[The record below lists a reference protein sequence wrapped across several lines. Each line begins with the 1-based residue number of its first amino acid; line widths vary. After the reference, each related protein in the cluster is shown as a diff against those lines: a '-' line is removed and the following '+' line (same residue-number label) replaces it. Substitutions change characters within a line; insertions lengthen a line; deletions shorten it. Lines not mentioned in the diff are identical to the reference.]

1 LLVADVHR
9 EPGNPGVAGDP
20 GGGLKDALPGPAGED
35 DAGTGFGQGLAHG
48 EAKAAGAAGDQRAD
62 SGEIW
67 ERLGHV
73 VDVTVVVMVSQQD
86 GAPEAGYDPMRQFAE
101 LAGDVRDPYPMFA
114 GIRADTPVLHVE
126 LGAGSGARYRHD
138 ENSPRISSLFTVT
151 SYELAQQVLTDNA
164 RFSSAGYE
172 MTMGQVMGRT
182 ILQMDAPEHQRHR
195 ALVAK
200 AFRTRVLDQ
209 WSDAI
214 IGATVSELIDAFAGD
229 GHADLIPQLTFPF
242 PVRVIARILGLPEA
256 DWPRFLRLS
265 TQLIAVMRNWEGAL
279 AASRELRGYFA
290 EVIADRRRHTR
301 DDLVSQLISAEVDG
315 RRLSDEEI
323 YPFLLLLLPAG
334 AETTYRSSS
343 NLLFGLLSE
352 PDQLEAVRADRSLVP
367 QAIEEALRWETPLLT
382 VARSATEEVE
392 LGGVRIPAGGF
403 VAVSLGAANR
413 DPGRFAEPDAF
424 DIFRERAQHISF
436 GDGAHKCLGMHL
448 ARLEMR
454 VLLNAVLDRLPGL
467 RLDPDADDP
476 HIHGLIFRSPPNLP
490 VRFDGML
497 PA

>member
-1 LLVADVHR
+1 
-9 EPGNPGVAGDP
+9 
-20 GGGLKDALPGPAGED
+20 
-35 DAGTGFGQGLAHG
+35 
-48 EAKAAGAAGDQRAD
+48 
-62 SGEIW
+62 
-67 ERLGHV
+67 
-73 VDVTVVVMVSQQD
+73 MVSQQD
-86 GAPEAGYDPMRQFAE
+86 GSPEASYDPMRQFAE
-101 LAGDVRDPYPMFA
+101 LAGDVRDPYPMLA
-114 GIRADTPVLHVE
+114 GIRADTPVLHVQ
-126 LGAGSGARYRHD
+126 LSTGPGGRYQHD
-138 ENSPRISSLFTVT
+138 EQAPRITSLFTVT
-151 SYELAQQVLTDNA
+151 SHELAQQVLTDNV
-164 RFSSAGYE
+164 RFSSAANA
-172 MTMGQVMGRT
+172 MTIGQVMGRT
-182 ILQMDAPEHQRHR
+182 ILEMDPPEHQRHR

-200 AFRTRVLDQ
+200 AFRARVLDQ
-209 WSDAI
+209 WSDTI
-214 IGATVSELIDAFAGD
+214 IGATISELIDGFAGD
-229 GHADLIPQLTFPF
+229 GQADLIPQLTFPF
-242 PVRVIARILGLPEA
+242 PVRVMARILGLPEA

-290 EVIADRRRHTR
+290 EIIADRRRNTR

-315 RRLSDEEI
+315 HRLSDEEI

-352 PDQLEAVRADRSLVP
+352 PGQLAAVRADRDLVP

-392 LGGVRIPAGGF
+392 LGGVRIPSGSF

-413 DPGRFAEPDAF
+413 DPGWHEDPDAF
-424 DIFRERAQHISF
+424 NIFRDGTSHMSF

-448 ARLEMR
+448 ARMEMR
-454 VLLNAVLDRLPGL
+454 VLLNAVLDRLPGV

-490 VRFDGML
+490 VRFD
-497 PA
+497 PV

>member
-1 LLVADVHR
+1 MIMTS
-9 EPGNPGVAGDP
+9 E
-20 GGGLKDALPGPAGED
+20 
-35 DAGTGFGQGLAHG
+35 
-48 EAKAAGAAGDQRAD
+48 
-62 SGEIW
+62 
-67 ERLGHV
+67 
-73 VDVTVVVMVSQQD
+73 QD
-86 GAPEAGYDPMRQFAE
+86 GSAEASYDPMRQFAE
-101 LAGDVRDPYPMFA
+101 IAGDVRDPYPMFA

-126 LGAGSGARYRHD
+126 LGTGSRYRHD
-138 ENSPRISSLFTVT
+138 EKAPRISSLYTVT
-151 SYELAQQVLTDNA
+151 EYELARQVLTDNV
-164 RFSSAGYE
+164 RFSSAANA
-172 MTMGQVMGRT
+172 MTIGPVMGRT
-182 ILQMDAPEHQRHR
+182 ILEMDPPEHQRHR
-195 ALVAK
+195 ALVAR
-200 AFRTRVLDQ
+200 AFRARVLDQ
-209 WSDAI
+209 WTAI
-214 IGATVSELIDAFAGD
+214 IDATIGELIGAFAGD
-229 GHADLIPQLTFPF
+229 GRADLIPQLTFPF
-242 PVRVIARILGLPEA
+242 PVRVIARMLGLPEA

-265 TQLIAVMRNWEGAL
+265 TQLIAVMRNWEGAV

-290 EVIADRRRHTR
+290 EIIADRRKHTR

-315 RRLSDEEI
+315 RRLSDDEI

-352 PDQLEAVRADRSLVP
+352 PGQLAAVRADRGLVP
-367 QAIEEALRWETPLLT
+367 QAIEEALRWESPLLT
-382 VARSATEEVE
+382 VARSATEDVE
-392 LGGVRIPAGGF
+392 LGGVHIPAGGF

-413 DPGRFAEPDAF
+413 DPGRYTDPDAF
-424 DIFRERAQHISF
+424 DIFRDGMQHVTF

-490 VRFDGML
+490 VRFD

>member
-1 LLVADVHR
+1 MA
-9 EPGNPGVAGDP
+9 
-20 GGGLKDALPGPAGED
+20 
-35 DAGTGFGQGLAHG
+35 
-48 EAKAAGAAGDQRAD
+48 
-62 SGEIW
+62 
-67 ERLGHV
+67 
-73 VDVTVVVMVSQQD
+73 SQQD
-86 GAPEAGYDPMRQFAE
+86 GSPEASYDPMAQFAE

-114 GIRADTPVLHVE
+114 GIRAETPVMHVE
-126 LGAGSGARYRHD
+126 LGSGGRYRHD
-138 ENSPRISSLFTVT
+138 EKAPRITSLFTVT
-151 SYELAQQVLTDNA
+151 SHELAQQVLTDNV
-164 RFSSAGYE
+164 RFSSAANA
-172 MTMGQVMGRT
+172 MTIGPVMGRT
-182 ILQMDAPEHQRHR
+182 ILEMDPPEHQRHR

-200 AFRTRVLDQ
+200 AFRARVLDR

-214 IGATVSELIDAFAGD
+214 IGATVNELIDAFAGD

-242 PVRVIARILGLPEA
+242 PVRVIARVLGLPEA

-265 TQLIAVMRNWEGAL
+265 TQLIAVMRNWEGAI
-279 AASRELRGYFA
+279 AASRELRGYFG
-290 EVIADRRRHTR
+290 EIIADRRRNTR
-301 DDLVSQLISAEVDG
+301 DDDLVSQLIAAEVDG

-343 NLLFGLLSE
+343 NLLFGLLSD
-352 PDQLEAVRADRSLVP
+352 PGQLEAVRNDRSLVP

-392 LGGVRIPAGGF
+392 LGGVRIPAGSF

-413 DPGRFAEPDAF
+413 DPERYPDPDVFDVGREDK
-424 DIFRERAQHISF
+424 QHISF

-448 ARLEMR
+448 ARMEMR
-454 VLLNAVLDRLPGL
+454 VLLNAVVDRLPGL

-490 VRFDGML
+490 VRFDL
-497 PA
+497 S

>member
-1 LLVADVHR
+1 
-9 EPGNPGVAGDP
+9 
-20 GGGLKDALPGPAGED
+20 
-35 DAGTGFGQGLAHG
+35 
-48 EAKAAGAAGDQRAD
+48 
-62 SGEIW
+62 
-67 ERLGHV
+67 
-73 VDVTVVVMVSQQD
+73 MVSQQD
-86 GAPEAGYDPMRQFAE
+86 DAPEAGYDPMRQFAE

-126 LGAGSGARYRHD
+126 LGTGPGARYRHD
-138 ENSPRISSLFTVT
+138 ENAPRISSLFTVT
-151 SYELAQQVLTDNA
+151 SYELARQVLTDNV
-164 RFSSAGYE
+164 RFSSAANA
-172 MTMGQVMGRT
+172 MTIGPVMGRT
-182 ILQMDAPEHQRHR
+182 ILEMDAPEHQRHR

-209 WSDAI
+209 WSDTI
-214 IGATVSELIDAFAGD
+214 IGATVGELIDGFAGD

-242 PVRVIARILGLPEA
+242 PVRVIARVLGLPEA

-290 EVIADRRRHTR
+290 EIIADRRRHTR

-315 RRLSDEEI
+315 HRLSDEEI

-343 NLLFGLLSE
+343 NLLFGLLSD
-352 PDQLEAVRADRSLVP
+352 PDQLEAVRADRGLVP

-382 VARSATEEVE
+382 VARLATEDVE
-392 LGGVRIPAGGF
+392 LGGVHIPAGSF
-403 VAVSLGAANR
+403 VALSLGAANR
-413 DPGRFAEPDAF
+413 DPKQHADPDAF

-490 VRFDGML
+490 VRFDEIP

>member
-1 LLVADVHR
+1 
-9 EPGNPGVAGDP
+9 
-20 GGGLKDALPGPAGED
+20 
-35 DAGTGFGQGLAHG
+35 
-48 EAKAAGAAGDQRAD
+48 
-62 SGEIW
+62 
-67 ERLGHV
+67 
-73 VDVTVVVMVSQQD
+73 MSQFTD
-86 GAPEAGYDPMRQFAE
+86 

-114 GIRADTPVLHVE
+114 GIRADTPVLHGE
-126 LGAGSGARYRHD
+126 LGAGSRYRHD
-138 ENSPRISSLFTVT
+138 EKAPRISSLFTVT
-151 SYELAQQVLTDNA
+151 SYELAQQVLTDNV

-182 ILQMDAPEHQRHR
+182 ILQMDSPEHQRHR

-209 WSDAI
+209 WSDTI
-214 IGATVSELIDAFAGD
+214 IGATVGELIDGFAGD
-229 GHADLIPQLTFPF
+229 GHADLIPHLTFPF

-290 EVIADRRRHTR
+290 EIIADRRRHTR

-343 NLLFGLLSE
+343 NLLFGLLSD
-352 PDQLEAVRADRSLVP
+352 PDQLDAVLDDRGLGP
-367 QAIEEALRWETPLLT
+367 QAIGEALRWENPLLT
-382 VARSATEEVE
+382 VARTATEEVE

-403 VAVSLGAANR
+403 VAVSLGAAN
-413 DPGRFAEPDAF
+413 PGSGAGAEAGAF
-424 DIFRERAQHISF
+424 DIFRGAAQHMSF

-467 RLDPDADDP
+467 RLHPAADDP
-476 HIHGLIFRSPPNLP
+476 PIPRLVFRAPPHVPPPL
-490 VRFDGML
+490 R
-497 PA
+497 